1 MMTTFSTRVPRS
13 VDDVSL
19 PWLQQ
24 VLTTP
29 TSRVH
34 VTDVVIKGPMRQAQG
49 SISSLLAVVARG
61 TEDSKTEHYDLVVK
75 LTRVQED
82 VPKKVVTLE
91 EREVSFYST
100 AVPDL
105 YSVLRVQNLEGM
117 PSIDTGGQGC
127 KDSFPDISLPVPT
140 CHFAA
145 SDYSSMMSVRV
156 LMNLESRGFAVKP
169 FPEPLSLDETI
180 VAVRALA
187 QIHGLSHLLEHR
199 TGIPLSEKYH
209 WLRDTAKERATS
221 RHHQRYEDGVR
232 EFASAFP
239 EHPDLAARLG
249 RQTAEVLFS
258 GRDSTAG
265 TPRVLCHG
273 DCWNDNI
280 MFKYAQGLP
289 VSAML
294 LDWQHACYRRPSY
307 DLACLLVYT
316 TTREL
321 RLNHTDNILY
331 HYHQQLQHTLGN
343 NEETRLSS
351 YTLED
356 LRADLRADFI
366 CPVARWLMGSWARPL
381 HQYPQLVQCVEDI
394 RDWGVI

>member
-1 MMTTFSTRVPRS
+1 MTSFNIKVPRS

-24 VLTTP
+24 VLNTHN
-29 TSRVH
+29 SRVN
-34 VTDVVIKGPMRQAQG
+34 VTDVVITGPMRQAQG

-61 TEDSKTEHYDLVVK
+61 TGGSENEDYELVVK

-91 EREVSFYST
+91 EREVSFYSI

-105 YSVLRVQNLEGM
+105 NSVLCVQTLEGTQ
-117 PSIDTGGQGC
+117 SIDTDNQSC
-127 KDSFPDISLPVPT
+127 KGICIVMPLPVPK
-140 CHFAA
+140 CYFAT
-145 SDYSSMMSVRV
+145 SDQSSMMSVRV
-156 LMNLESRGFAVKP
+156 LENLETRGFTVKP
-169 FPEPLSLDETI
+169 FPEPLSLEETI

-187 QIHGLSHLLEHR
+187 QIHGLSHLMEHR
-199 TGIPLSEKYH
+199 TGAPLSERYH

-221 RHHQRYEDGVR
+221 RHHERYEAGVKA
-232 EFASAFP
+232 FASAFP
-239 EHPDLAARLG
+239 DRPDLAARLG
-249 RQTAEVLFS
+249 RLTAEVLFT
-258 GRDSTAG
+258 GREATTG

-280 MFKYAQGLP
+280 MFKYDQGLP

-294 LDWQHACYRRPSY
+294 LDWQHACYRRPTY

-316 TTREL
+316 TTRET
-321 RLNHTDNILY
+321 RQNHTDDILY
-331 HYHQQLQHTLGN
+331 HYHQQLQHTLGHM
-343 NEETRLSS
+343 EETRLRS

-356 LRADLRADFI
+356 LRADLRADLI

-381 HQYPQLVQCVEDI
+381 YQYPQLLHCVEDI
-394 RDWGVI
+394 GGWGVI